1 MPGDVGAVAILI
13 NTLASW
19 FLKPDGYA
27 AMSREE
33 KLATLHASLK
43 TALDAGAYDA
53 ADLVFA
59 ELRRLSQTTSP

>member
-1 MPGDVGAVAILI
+1 MPGDVGAVATLL

-19 FLKPDGYA
+19 FLNPNGYA
-27 AMSREE
+27 TLSRED
-33 KLATLHASLK
+33 KLAKLHDGLK

-59 ELRRLSQTTSP
+59 ELRRLSQTTGS